1 MKIVLKTIGWGEL
14 YPETLKRMTFF
25 RDAFREYYPVA
36 VLSDIELDKD
46 VVYGFGT
53 YGQDMVYNMYSVVQN
68 SLTEANNEKDADSIL
83 LNVTLKDIFKS
94 FIKACEDTI
103 PNTAKKI
110 TPSVYISLFLEYVYS
125 RVIKSKNTL

>member
-1 MKIVLKTIGWGEL
+1 MEAVLRSIGWTEL

-25 RDAFREYYPVA
+25 RDAFRECYPLA
-36 VLSDIELDKD
+36 VLSDEELNKD

-68 SLTEANNEKDADSIL
+68 TLSEENDEKDADATTPDY
-83 LNVTLKDIFKS
+83 TLKDVFKE
-94 FIKACEDTI
+94 FISAFENAI
-103 PNTAKKI
+103 PSTAKII

-125 RVIKSKNTL
+125 RVIKNKDRL